1 MARRYQLVVWLVGLL
16 LAAGYDAWAQ
26 KIPIRVGVLYPL
38 TGVYSGP
45 SKDGVNGTKLAF
57 DEVSN
62 EIAGRRVELLIED
75 DQAQPDVALTKTKK
89 LVERDR
95 VHVLMGIIWSP
106 NAVAVRDYVHAGK
119 TPLVLSEAA
128 VRPITQEARSP
139 NIFRTSFAS
148 GQTTRPFGVYV
159 CDKLGYKRLVA
170 IGFDSVFGR
179 EQADFLESGCAEA
192 GGKVI
197 QKIFAPVGTPD
208 FAPYLAQ
215 ITQANPDAVWAIWS
229 GAAAI
234 RFLQQY
240 GEFGLKAKYPLVGF
254 GALTDE
260 TVVKA
265 AGDAA
270 LGVITEYFYTPAL
283 ETPENRR
290 FVQAYRQK
298 YGEEPGVF
306 SAGGYTA
313 ARVIREAAKAING
326 EVEDTEKFL
335 RALRGVRFEDPRGP
349 FRFDAFQNSILNV
362 YIRKVER
369 VDGRPVNKVLD
380 TLREVEQYWPKGKP
394 RP

>member
-1 MARRYQLVVWLVGLL
+1 
-16 LAAGYDAWAQ
+16 
-26 KIPIRVGVLYPL
+26 
-38 TGVYSGP
+38 
-45 SKDGVNGTKLAF
+45 
-57 DEVSN
+57 VSN
-62 EIAGRRVELLIED
+62 EIAGRKIELLIED

-89 LVERDR
+89 LVERDQ

-106 NAVAVRDYVHAGK
+106 NAVAVRDYIHAGK
-119 TPLVLSEAA
+119 IPIVISEAA

-139 NIFRTSFAS
+139 NIFRTSIAS
-148 GQTTRPFGVYV
+148 GQMTRPFGAYV
-159 CDKLGYKRLVA
+159 CGKLGYKRVAA
-170 IGFDSVFGR
+170 IGFDSVFGK
-179 EQADFLESGCAEA
+179 EQADFLEIGCNES

-215 ITQANPDAVWAIWS
+215 ITQSNPDAVWAIWS

-240 GEFGLKAKYPLVGF
+240 KEFGLKEKFPLVGF

-265 AGDAA
+265 VGDAA
-270 LGVITEYFYTPAL
+270 LGIVTNYFYTPAL
-283 ETPENRR
+283 DTRENRR

-298 YGEEPGVF
+298 YGEDPGVF
-306 SAGGYTA
+306 SDGGYTA
-313 ARVIREAAKAING
+313 ARVIREAARANNG
-326 EVEDTEKFL
+326 EVEDREKFL
-335 RALRGVRFEDPRGP
+335 RALRAVKFEDPRGP

-369 VDGRPVNKVLD
+369 ADGRLVNKVLD

-394 RP
+394 QP